1 MDAWNIIDLNTR
13 FQIASAAIFI
23 IIVIDYI
30 RGKKSTL
37 AASKWFSI
45 MLIFT
50 GIYLAADIATIFTIN
65 LAVDSAINR
74 AVHQVYLISLTTIV
88 FSLSIYVE
96 MIGYRFRN
104 MSKPKIIFWLL
115 PYAAAV
121 IMCLISDFSYVQT
134 PTAAYLEYGPV
145 VAMVYAALGFYII
158 WVVCRSFNYKN
169 IIPSKKCHSLQIS
182 AIIWTIFAFVQ
193 MFTRVYLASSLGIT
207 IEVLIL
213 YLSFENAG
221 ETTDQKTGFFNA
233 KVLEEVLTEH
243 FRFKPKFTIV
253 NISFPDSAALS
264 TAMNKKALLTLYKN
278 CCGYISLLFDS
289 PCYRYDDDT
298 FTFISVD
305 NNSIEQKLNILEG
318 RFLES
323 WEIESV
329 HAKVNITADVI
340 RCPDYVSNF
349 EEFSE
354 LTKYMDAAHEKTGKK
369 FQIADSA
376 MIHEMQRYE
385 TVKNAVNNA
394 VSTDGFDVYYQ
405 PIYSTEKKKFVS
417 AEALVRLKDT
427 ETVGYISPEEFIP
440 LLETNG
446 LILEMGLN
454 IFRKVCE
461 FAGKSD
467 LKALGVEYIEV
478 NLSGV
483 QAVDTSLPG
492 QLKKIAEKNG
502 VEPGFFNLEITETAA
517 VSSGD
522 LLRMNMDTL
531 IENGFSFSM
540 DDFGTGYS
548 NLSQIAEMPYDLI
561 KLDKSLIWPCFGEN
575 RSANAL
581 CVLENVI
588 VMLLSQNIRIVAEG
602 VETQEMVDALT
613 KYKINY
619 LQGYYFSRPLS
630 ETEYLKFLAEKNA

>member
-134 PTAAYLEYGPV
+134 PTSAYLEYGPV

-213 YLSFENAG
+213 YLSF
-221 ETTDQKTGFFNA
+221 QFA
-233 KVLEEVLTEH
+233 KLIIALQPLLLT
-243 FRFKPKFTIV
+243 FRYFCRKHLQPSLRNRLV
-253 NISFPDSAALS
+253 FPCLSAA
-264 TAMNKKALLTLYKN
+264 
-278 CCGYISLLFDS
+278 
-289 PCYRYDDDT
+289 
-298 FTFISVD
+298 
-305 NNSIEQKLNILEG
+305 
-318 RFLES
+318 
-323 WEIESV
+323 
-329 HAKVNITADVI
+329 
-340 RCPDYVSNF
+340 
-349 EEFSE
+349 
-354 LTKYMDAAHEKTGKK
+354 
-369 FQIADSA
+369 
-376 MIHEMQRYE
+376 
-385 TVKNAVNNA
+385 
-394 VSTDGFDVYYQ
+394 
-405 PIYSTEKKKFVS
+405 
-417 AEALVRLKDT
+417 
-427 ETVGYISPEEFIP
+427 
-440 LLETNG
+440 
-446 LILEMGLN
+446 
-454 IFRKVCE
+454 
-461 FAGKSD
+461 
-467 LKALGVEYIEV
+467 
-478 NLSGV
+478 
-483 QAVDTSLPG
+483 
-492 QLKKIAEKNG
+492 
-502 VEPGFFNLEITETAA
+502 
-517 VSSGD
+517 
-522 LLRMNMDTL
+522 
-531 IENGFSFSM
+531 
-540 DDFGTGYS
+540 
-548 NLSQIAEMPYDLI
+548 
-561 KLDKSLIWPCFGEN
+561 
-575 RSANAL
+575 
-581 CVLENVI
+581 
-588 VMLLSQNIRIVAEG
+588 
-602 VETQEMVDALT
+602 
-613 KYKINY
+613 Y
-619 LQGYYFSRPLS
+619 L
-630 ETEYLKFLAEKNA
+630 